1 MVISL
6 MYVQIS
12 NAISQYLDTCMRRAL
27 FRKLCLHISVRS
39 NQQECQWKSA
49 HTSLERSVPSLPW
62 DALIQHRCPLVPKTR
77 HKCSLLSHTDRA
89 WLTQG
94 SLERGG
100 NRLPVEAPQIW
111 SLRFL
116 ECICTLCSQGN
127 NTHSWVWPRT
137 SIVHWFNRGFNAFLR
152 NAVGCRY
159 SWMQT

>member
-1 MVISL
+1 MINMVISL

-39 NQQECQWKSA
+39 NQHECQWKSA

-116 ECICTLCSQGN
+116 EWSLLCVEWSPERHVGVLTSCTGVMW
-127 NTHSWVWPRT
+127 THLE
-137 SIVHWFNRGFNAFLR
+137 I
-152 NAVGCRY
+152 GCL
-159 SWMQT
+159 QI